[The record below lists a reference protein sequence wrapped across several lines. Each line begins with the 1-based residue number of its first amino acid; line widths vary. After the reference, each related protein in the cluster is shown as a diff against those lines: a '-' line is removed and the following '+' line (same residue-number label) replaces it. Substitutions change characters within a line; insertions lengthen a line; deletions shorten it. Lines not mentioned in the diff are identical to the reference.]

1 LETHVERADFIHL
14 VRLSEQASAQDSQTY
29 RRNVAIFSALGYL
42 WVLGCFVLAVVLLV
56 VVGSA
61 VMQGKFRFFYVWLLV
76 AAAGLFWSSLRSL
89 WCRLDPPEGETLT
102 AADAPA
108 LFEAL
113 ERIRKKIKGPP
124 IHHVRLNSEFNASIS
139 QVPRWGLF
147 GGAVNHLTIGLP
159 MLLAVDRPRFLAVL
173 AHEYGHLRGDHGQFA
188 AWIYRTRLSWMKLSY
203 SMRHDQ
209 GPVAAATQAF
219 LNWYF
224 PRFLART
231 FALAR
236 QDEYEA
242 DRIAGKLLGPQVAG
256 AALTEIAIKSNW
268 MATHFWPRHW
278 AGALGGA
285 QALGPFT
292 ALHKLLSLPPDR
304 DFAEQALRQTLK
316 QISDVDDT
324 HPVLRD
330 RLEAMHV
337 KPGLPS
343 WSSRPALDL
352 LGARATQWLSHFDK
366 QWCRDNAA
374 DWRLH
379 HSYLNRVRSRVA
391 TLTASAARNN
401 ANEMAELGDLH
412 RRLGE
417 LDQARPCYERA
428 LKLTPGHAA
437 GLRGLVQCLGDADH
451 DQRMDSL
458 RELYEH
464 SQAYRWWAC
473 RMAVQAL
480 EKRVAAGG
488 LHDAEFKQWRTR
500 LQQADEAENRAQQE
514 ITETPFFHAIS
525 RHDLNE
531 FELGE
536 LVADLARCKPV
547 RRAWLVNKVLK
558 EFAYRRCYLLFIEL
572 PGMDDEDRYHLCRS
586 LERSLDLPG
595 SVLVLW
601 AGHSPTLQDI
611 QRHAFSPVYVRT
623 I

>member
-1 LETHVERADFIHL
+1 LERADFIHL
-14 VRLSEQASAQDSQTY
+14 VRLSEQASAEDSQAY

-42 WVLGCFVLAVVLLV
+42 WVLGCFVLAIVLLV
-56 VVGSA
+56 VIGSA
-61 VMQGKFRFFYVWLLV
+61 LVQGKFRFVYVGLLV

-102 AADAPA
+102 AADAPE
-108 LFEAL
+108 LFKAL

-139 QVPRWGLF
+139 QVPRWGLL

-159 MLLAVDRPRFLAVL
+159 LLLAVDRPRFLAVL
-173 AHEYGHLRGDHGQFA
+173 AHEYGHLRGEHGQFA
-188 AWIYRTRLSWMKLSY
+188 AWIYRTRLSWMKLSH

-219 LNWYF
+219 LHWYF

-278 AGALGGA
+278 AGAGGSA
-285 QALGPFT
+285 QTIGPFT

-304 DFAEQALRQTLK
+304 DFADQALRQTLK

-330 RLEAMHV
+330 RLEALDV
-337 KPGLPS
+337 KPGLPT
-343 WSSRPALDL
+343 WSSRPALDV
-352 LGARATQWLSHFDK
+352 LGARATQWLSHFDA

-379 HSYLNRVRSRVA
+379 HSYLNRVRTRVA

-401 ANEMAELGDLH
+401 ANDMAELGDLH
-412 RRLGE
+412 KRLGE
-417 LDQARPCYERA
+417 PDQARSCYEQA
-428 LKLTPGHAA
+428 LKLSPSHAA

-458 RELYEH
+458 RELFEH
-464 SQAYRWWAC
+464 SQAHRWWAC

-500 LQQADEAENRAQQE
+500 LKQADEAENRAMQE

-536 LVADLARCKPV
+536 FLADLTRCKPV

-572 PGMDDEDRYHLCRS
+572 PGMDDEDRYDLCRS

-595 SVLVLW
+595 PVLVLW
-601 AGHSPTLQDI
+601 AGHSPTLQEI
-611 QRHAFSPVYVRT
+611 EQHAFSPVFARS